1 MKDKSKVFIVI
12 IIVAVAVSAYIGGKA
27 IVGAAASLRSSDN
40 DPGTPGEIEA
50 TGSEA
55 TVLLA
60 DMGGP
65 EGNRKAPDIKRDP
78 LAPYTRASAA
88 EGKAAAKPPARPS
101 VPAYTVTAVF
111 LDDNPTAILSA
122 GGGRTIVH
130 VGDDVSGG
138 RVTAI
143 GADGVT
149 VEGADGGTHT
159 YPYSETR

>member
-27 IVGAAASLRSSDN
+27 IVGAAASLRSSDGE
-40 DPGTPGEIEA
+40 PAAPGEIEV

-65 EGNRKAPDIKRDP
+65 EGDQKPPDIVRDP
-78 LAPYTRASAA
+78 LAPYTAPPPAS
-88 EGKAAAKPPARPS
+88 EPGTPRQPARPS
-101 VPAYTVTAVF
+101 VPAYKVTMVVLDEDPAAVLVADGIRTTVH
-111 LDDNPTAILSA
+111 I
-122 GGGRTIVH
+122 
-130 VGDDVSGG
+130 GDEVKGG

-143 GADGVT
+143 NANGVT
-149 VEGADGGTHT
+149 VEGANGTHT
-159 YPYSETR
+159 YPYSQTR